1 MELKT
6 KIQLKS
12 IVRTSS
18 IIILFLTFSFV
29 QQLNLQASES
39 AEPLETTAV
48 SNFEAGNYNE
58 AIASWTIMIAK
69 GINSGVARLNRAK
82 AYIVIKQP
90 LLAIADLESLNR
102 SAKRN
107 EKSNLLVLLAVAH
120 GNLGNNKESIKLFNE
135 AEAIDQN
142 PYVFINRSSIYQQV
156 GNLAGARKDIEKAIA
171 FQPTRANYFN
181 LAVLELR
188 LSRYTECI
196 NILTNILDQDLLFA
210 PAYTQRGICRANTGN
225 HQEAIKDLLK
235 SLTIDPSSGDALIQM
250 GKSLL
255 AIGNIEGAKLY
266 LLKAADI
273 YLSQGK
279 LQNYQAAMNLISIS
293 PK

>member
-1 MELKT
+1 MRYNPKV
-6 KIQLKS
+6 QLRRAMRIIS
-12 IVRTSS
+12 IVVIVLTS
-18 IIILFLTFSFV
+18 SFV
-29 QQLNLQASES
+29 QALNLQA
-39 AEPLETTAV
+39 AEPAENLEATAA

-58 AIASWTIMIAK
+58 AIAYWTIMIAK
-69 GINSGVARLNRAK
+69 GLNSGVARLNRAK

-90 LLAIADLESLNR
+90 LLAIADLESLEK

-107 EKSNLLVLLAVAH
+107 EKSNLMVLLAVAH
-120 GNLGNNKESIKLFNE
+120 GSLGNNKESIRFFNE
-135 AEAIDQN
+135 AEALDQN
-142 PYVFINRSSIYQQV
+142 PYVFINRASIYQQV

-171 FQPTRANYFN
+171 IQPSRANYFN

-188 LSRYTECI
+188 LGKYDECI
-196 NILTNILDQDLLFA
+196 TVLTNILDQDSSFTS
-210 PAYTQRGICRANTGN
+210 AYTQRGICLANIGK

-235 SLTIDPSSGDALIQM
+235 SLEINPSSADALFQM

-255 AIGNIEGAKLY
+255 AIGNSEGSKPY

-279 LQNYQAAMNLISIS
+279 SQYYQAAMTLITNSA
-293 PK
+293 K